1 MSEVETVDFYDRY
14 QPQEVLGLP
23 KYAQLRETLLAAIND
38 GYWGPGS
45 QLPNES
51 TLAAITPFS
60 LGTVQK
66 ALRELVQAKVIV
78 RRHGHGTFVA
88 ERAMPMMSPMHLRF
102 EDDAGQVLP
111 IYAEVV
117 GQETG
122 LDGKD
127 WADKLGSNVRNVVKV
142 DRVFAVDELFHCF
155 THFYIDSDRFPAF
168 AEAELLDF
176 AGANFKALLFNRY
189 HISIASLDQKLR
201 CERFPDEVCQ
211 QLALEEGTVGAVLEF
226 HAMGNNGRPLYYQ
239 EAFIPPNGY
248 RLRLD
253 ANLEP

>member
-1 MSEVETVDFYDRY
+1 MSELEAIDFYGHY
-14 QPQEVLGLP
+14 QPQEVVGLP

-45 QLPNES
+45 QLPNEA
-51 TLAAITPFS
+51 TLVAITPFS

-102 EDDAGQVLP
+102 EDDNGQILP
-111 IYAEVV
+111 IYAEVI

-122 LDGKD
+122 LDGRA
-127 WADKLGSNVRNVVKV
+127 WAGKLGSSVRNVVKV
-142 DRVFAVDELFHCF
+142 DRVFAVDEAFQCF
-155 THFYIDSDRFPAF
+155 SHFYIDSDRFPEF
-168 AEAELLDF
+168 AKPELLEF
-176 AGANFKALLFNRY
+176 AGANFKALLYNRY
-189 HISIASLDQKLR
+189 NISIHSLDQKLR

-211 QLALEEGTVGAVLEF
+211 QLELEEGTVGTVLEF
-226 HAMGNNGRPLYYQ
+226 LAMSSSGRPLYFQ
-239 EAFIPPNGY
+239 EAFVPPNDY
-248 RLRLD
+248 RLHLD

>member
-1 MSEVETVDFYDRY
+1 MSEVETIDFYDRY
-14 QPQEVLGLP
+14 QSQEVLGLP
-23 KYAQLRETLLAAIND
+23 KYAQLRETLLAAIQD

-88 ERAMPMMSPMHLRF
+88 EHATPMMSPMHLRF
-102 EDDAGQVLP
+102 EDSNGEVLP

-122 LDGKD
+122 LDGRE
-127 WADKLGSNVRNVVKV
+127 WAEKLGAGVRNVVKV
-142 DRVFAVDELFHCF
+142 DRVFAVQSLFQCF
-155 THFYIDSDRFPAF
+155 SHFYIDSDRFPAF
-168 AEAELLDF
+168 AETQLLDF

-201 CERFPDEVCQ
+201 CERFPDEVCR

-226 HAMGNNGRPLYYQ
+226 LAMGSNGRPLYFQ
-239 EAFIPPNGY
+239 EAFVPPNDY

>member
-1 MSEVETVDFYDRY
+1 MSEIETIDFYDRY
-14 QPQEVLGLP
+14 QSQEVLGLP

-51 TLAAITPFS
+51 TLATITPFS

-66 ALRELVQAKVIV
+66 ALRELVQAQVIV

-88 ERAMPMMSPMHLRF
+88 ERATPMMSPMHLRF
-102 EDDAGQVLP
+102 EDNEGRVLP

-122 LDGKD
+122 LDGKE
-127 WADKLGSNVRNVVKV
+127 WAYKLGSNVRNVVKV
-142 DRVFAVDELFHCF
+142 DRVFAVEALFQCF
-155 THFYIDSDRFPAF
+155 SHFYIDSDRFPTF
-168 AEAELLDF
+168 AETELLDF
-176 AGANFKALLFNRY
+176 AGANFKALLYNRY
-189 HISIASLDQKLR
+189 NTSIVSLDQKLR

-211 QLALEEGTVGAVLEF
+211 QLELEEGTVGAVLEF
-226 HAMGNNGRPLYYQ
+226 LAMGNNGRPLYFQ
-239 EAFIPPNGY
+239 EAFIPPNNY